1 MIDEYMLVISME
13 GMELIFRKDEHTP
26 ARCTRRY
33 VPDEC
38 PMMYGFYAI
47 HAERI
52 DTLAA
57 IKLAH

>member
-13 GMELIFRKDEHTP
+13 SMELIFRKDERTP
-26 ARCTRRY
+26 DAWRY
-33 VPDEC
+33 VPYKC